1 MASIVII
8 DDRITNRNIFAKLA
22 TSIEEGVTVKA
33 FGDPAEALGWLEN
46 NPSELVITDFKMP
59 QMDGAEFVRHLRQIP
74 SAQDV
79 PVVVI
84 TVYEERSFRLRAL
97 EAGATDFLHSPVD
110 HHEFVTRARNLLKM
124 HRQQVEL
131 AKRAVS
137 LARELEVSERS
148 RQTALRDSSERLAQ
162 VIDTLPAMISANA
175 PDGTLL
181 FVNAYQTNFAG
192 LAPKEVEIG
201 TAACMFGAEHKAR
214 SEALNQIVVTTAKPL
229 ASFEEEFTDSN
240 GTRRT
245 FLTIKAPL
253 KDIKGNVGGVLTSSL
268 DITSRKKMEAR
279 LRHLAHYDQLT
290 GLPNRVL
297 MDERMRALIARARR
311 GDKLFALHL
320 IDLDGFKRV
329 NDLFG
334 HSAGDRFLRKIA
346 DHLRGGMRDSDLI
359 ARLGGD
365 EFAILQT
372 DVANSEDAAAFA
384 QRVLIVVS
392 ECSHSENE
400 ALAAAASIGIA
411 LHPTDGADAEDLLK
425 NADLAMY
432 KAKADG
438 GNLFCFYAADMQ
450 TRARTEAMLDN
461 ELRTAVQEEQFVLY
475 YQPQLDLVTRE
486 IIGAE
491 ALIRWRRPGHGI
503 VAPGV
508 FLSRTEETGLIL
520 PINEWVLRAACLEA
534 KTWQKP
540 GMPPLRVSVNMSP
553 VQFRKRTV
561 PLLVARILADTG
573 FNPQLLDLELTEG
586 IMMHD
591 IDAVAID
598 LKQILNLGVSISIDD
613 FGTGFSSLG
622 YVKRFPAH
630 RIKIDQSF
638 IRNLAVDTND
648 MAIVKAIVTLG
659 RSLKL
664 KIVAEGVETLE
675 QANLLTAEGVDE
687 VQGYYFGRPM
697 PASEFRALIYSGAPL
712 ARSA

>member
-33 FGDPAEALGWLEN
+33 FGDPSEALVWLEQ
-46 NPSELVITDFKMP
+46 NPSELIITDFKMP
-59 QMDGAEFVRHLRQIP
+59 QMDGAEFVRRLRQIP

-124 HRQQVEL
+124 YRQQMEL

-162 VIDTLPAMISANA
+162 VIDTLPAMISATA
-175 PDGTLL
+175 PDGSLL

-192 LAPKEVEIG
+192 LGPRDIDSG
-201 TAACMFGAEHKAR
+201 AAASMFGSEHKAR
-214 SEALNQIVVTTAKPL
+214 SDALNQIVISTARPL
-229 ASFEEEFTDSN
+229 ASFEEEFTDTS
-240 GTRRT
+240 GAQRT

-253 KDIKGNVGGVLTSSL
+253 KDVKGDVGGVLTSSL
-268 DITSRKKMEAR
+268 DITSRKRMEAR

-297 MDERMRALIARARR
+297 LDERMRALIARARR

-320 IDLDGFKRV
+320 IDLDGFKHV

-346 DHLRGGMRDSDLI
+346 DHLRADMRESDLI

-372 DVANSEDAAAFA
+372 DVASSEDAAAFA
-384 QRVLIVVS
+384 QRVLEAVS
-392 ECSHSENE
+392 SCSHAENE
-400 ALAAAASIGIA
+400 ALAAAASIGVA

-438 GNLFCFYAADMQ
+438 GNLFCFYAVDMQ
-450 TRARTEAMLDN
+450 TRARNEAMLDN
-461 ELRTAVQEEQFVLY
+461 ELRTAIQEEQFVLY
-475 YQPQLDLVTRE
+475 YQPQLDLVSRE

-520 PINEWVLRAACLEA
+520 PLNEWVLRAACLEA
-534 KTWQKP
+534 KTWARP
-540 GMPPLRVSVNMSP
+540 GLPPLRVSVNMSP
-553 VQFRKRTV
+553 IQFRKRTV
-561 PLLVARILADTG
+561 PLLVARILAETG
-573 FNPQLLDLELTEG
+573 LNPQLLDLELTEG

-591 IDAVAID
+591 IEAVASD
-598 LKQILNLGVSISIDD
+598 LRQILDLGVSVSIDD

-638 IRNLAVDTND
+638 IRNLAADTND
-648 MAIVKAIVTLG
+648 MAIVKAIITLG

-697 PASEFRALIYSGAPL
+697 PASEFRALVFNSAPV